1 MEACQL
7 PFVEQPIPEL
17 CKLLNEIEVIAVV
30 GLSPKP
36 HRASHQV
43 AKYLQAQG
51 YKIVPVYPREET
63 ILGEKVYR
71 SLEEIPF
78 PVDIVDIFR
87 KSEET
92 PPIVEQGVKVP
103 GVKCIFLQEGII
115 NKKAEEIAEKAG
127 KKFYQNRCL
136 MVEHI
141 RCKRKGMLK
150 GEKEG
155 EVNRKEEEGNEVKK
169 EIPLKGMEGKGL

>member
-7 PFVEQPIPEL
+7 PSSEQAQPEL
-17 CKLLNEIEVIAVV
+17 CQLLKESKVIVVV

-43 AKYLQAQG
+43 AKYLQEQG
-51 YKIVPVYPREET
+51 YKIVPVYPREEK

-71 SLEEIPF
+71 SLEEIDF

-87 KSEET
+87 KSEDT
-92 PPIVEQGVKVP
+92 PPVVEKAVKVP
-103 GVKCIFLQEGII
+103 GVKCIFLQEGIENEEARRI
-115 NKKAEEIAEKAG
+115 AEEAG
-127 KKFYQNRCL
+127 KMFYQNDCL

-141 RCKRKGMLK
+141 RCKR
-150 GEKEG
+150 EG
-155 EVNRKEEEGNEVKK
+155 
-169 EIPLKGMEGKGL
+169 LL